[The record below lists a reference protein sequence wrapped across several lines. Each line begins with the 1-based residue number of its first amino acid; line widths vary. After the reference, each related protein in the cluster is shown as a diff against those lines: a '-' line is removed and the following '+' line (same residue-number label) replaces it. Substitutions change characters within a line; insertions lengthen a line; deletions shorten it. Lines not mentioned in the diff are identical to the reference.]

1 MTTDLLHVFCISI
14 FLILFGLFRLQPPV
28 YAYSPLPRC
37 GLFDPPLPHFVPA
50 APPSLAHRI
59 LLYMYLPSAFLPI
72 DIFAKAPDLNISL
85 FPSFVLTLS
94 LLLLL
99 SLPLLC
105 SLLPSVSLPLQITLT
120 LLYAS
125 RQKQHLTTSWSLL
138 HRLASNLGTEAAP
151 APPATQVQRQRLDVG
166 NAK

>member
-37 GLFDPPLPHFVPA
+37 GLFDPPLPLS
-50 APPSLAHRI
+50 SLPH
-59 LLYMYLPSAFLPI
+59 LLLSHIGFFSMYLPSAFLPI